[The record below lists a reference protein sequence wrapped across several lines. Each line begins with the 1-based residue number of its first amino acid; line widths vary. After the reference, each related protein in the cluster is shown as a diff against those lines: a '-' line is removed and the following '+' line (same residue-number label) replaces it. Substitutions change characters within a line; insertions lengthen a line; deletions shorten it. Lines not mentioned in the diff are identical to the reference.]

1 MPTEKAT
8 IVTYPDEFSKEEIK
22 ELAARAGYTVV
33 GMITQKRV
41 VKSEYGV
48 GVGKAEELRDMI
60 SKNGSKTLIID
71 EEVTSSQANKLATI
85 TRVEVVD
92 RDRLILNIFARR
104 AVTTEA
110 KLQVQL
116 AELKYEMP
124 RARDAV
130 RYSVNGE
137 RAGFMG
143 MGETLVA
150 TKFKALKR
158 RMVAIREKLAKAQSS
173 RSLHRVERKKL

>member
-1 MPTEKAT
+1 M
-8 IVTYPDEFSKEEIK
+8 
-22 ELAARAGYTVV
+22 
-33 GMITQKRV
+33 
-41 VKSEYGV
+41 
-48 GVGKAEELRDMI
+48 
-60 SKNGSKTLIID
+60 
-71 EEVTSSQANKLATI
+71 TSSQANKLATI

-92 RDRLILNIFARR
+92 RDRLILNIFAKR

-130 RYSVNGE
+130 RYYVNGE

-143 MGETLVA
+143 MGETMVDI
-150 TKFKALKR
+150 KFRALKKRMNFIKERLERGR
-158 RMVAIREKLAKAQSS
+158 RRN
-173 RSLHRVERKKL
+173 RDLHQGWRGES